1 MANNVKQLFLKR
13 YQDKNNRIGWD
24 KDTRLPLNENMKCN
38 KCNKEF
44 KGVANQ
50 SICSEC
56 LKKGKNKS
64 KKLKTPN
71 TIRTN
76 LFTNPSNNITVQ
88 ISSEISWLWVLLFGP
103 IYWAIKG
110 VWTHVVAGFC
120 LAIVTFGISVLVY
133 PFFTYSILRKHYIN
147 KGWEPAE

>member
-1 MANNVKQLFLKR
+1 MQPFNLLKDFLR
-13 YQDKNNRIGWD
+13 E
-24 KDTRLPLNENMKCN
+24 NENMKCD

-76 LFTNPSNNITVQ
+76 LFTNPSNNI
-88 ISSEISWLWVLLFGP
+88 
-103 IYWAIKG
+103 Y
-110 VWTHVVAGFC
+110 
-120 LAIVTFGISVLVY
+120 
-133 PFFTYSILRKHYIN
+133 
-147 KGWEPAE
+147 

>member
-1 MANNVKQLFLKR
+1 
-13 YQDKNNRIGWD
+13 
-24 KDTRLPLNENMKCN
+24 MKCN

-44 KGVANQ
+44 KGVVNQ

-64 KKLKTPN
+64 KKLKTPNTIRTNPKKLKTPN

-120 LAIVTFGISVLVY
+120 LSIVTFGISVLVY